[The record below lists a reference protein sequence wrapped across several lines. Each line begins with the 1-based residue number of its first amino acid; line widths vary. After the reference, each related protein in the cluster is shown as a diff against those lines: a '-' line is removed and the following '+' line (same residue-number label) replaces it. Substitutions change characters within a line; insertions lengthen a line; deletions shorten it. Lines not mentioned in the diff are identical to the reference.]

1 MTSKA
6 AKIWEDLSTYL
17 GTSKFIFSVLG
28 VILLFSTWQIASLFM
43 HDIILASPLKSFSAL
58 FRMMAS
64 SRFWN
69 ATLVSV
75 ERMSAGILLGGLAGF
90 ILGILAGLNEKLKH
104 LLEPTRWLIMSVS
117 PVIVVVIA
125 MLWFGMGTKMVISI
139 SSFLLA
145 PIVYVNTMKG
155 VEMVDEQI
163 VEMARVYKF
172 NTLQLLRH
180 IYIPALAGPLS
191 AAMTIIITTGTRM
204 IVLAEV
210 LGTNSG
216 IGYELSFARTDL
228 NTPELYAWVLVT
240 LILVGMAEFLFFKPL
255 ENYFLRWKNA

>member
-1 MTSKA
+1 MISGSRN
-6 AKIWEDLSTYL
+6 IWKDFKNYL
-17 GTSKFIFSVLG
+17 GTAKFIFSLLG
-28 VILLFSTWQIASLFM
+28 IILLFASWQVASYFM
-43 HDIILASPLKSFSAL
+43 HDIILASPIKAFSAL
-58 FRMMAS
+58 FRMMGTG
-64 SRFWN
+64 RFWS

-75 ERMSAGILLGGLAGF
+75 ERMAEGILLGGLACF
-90 ILGILAGLNEKLKH
+90 VLGIFAGLNEKFKH
-104 LLEPTRWLIMSVS
+104 LMEPTRWLVMSIS

-155 VEMVDEQI
+155 IEMVDERI
-163 VEMARVYKF
+163 VEMADVCQFSTGQK
-172 NTLQLLRH
+172 LRH

-191 AAMTIIITTGTRM
+191 AAMTIIVTTGTRM

-240 LILVGMAEFLFFKPL
+240 LILVGMAEFMFFKPL
-255 ENYFLRWKNA
+255 ENYFLRWRDA